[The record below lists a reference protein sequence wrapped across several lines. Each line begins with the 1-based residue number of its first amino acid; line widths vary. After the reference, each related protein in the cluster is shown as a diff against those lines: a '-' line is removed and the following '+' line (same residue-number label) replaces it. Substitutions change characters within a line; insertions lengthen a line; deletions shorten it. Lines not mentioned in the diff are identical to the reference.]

1 MPLTTT
7 FFTSATPCTSIST
20 SADVIVPVGAGS
32 PAATSAAGV
41 NVYVAVPSA
50 FTTGVTLLQ
59 PRKNV
64 PVVVTMLNR
73 GEPPWHWLVLLSVN
87 DADVNVWPVSP
98 VMFAP
103 ADAFV
108 VVAQFFSRCS
118 QPFCTTATGHPVWPG
133 SNTPGTSAALAPAAN
148 AHAAA

>member
-1 MPLTTT
+1 MFCAMPLTVT

-20 SADVIVPVGAGS
+20 SAEVIVPVTGDGNAF
-32 PAATSAAGV
+32 AGV

-64 PVVVTMLNR
+64 FVVVTMLNR
-73 GEPPWHWLVLLSVN
+73 GEPPWHWVVLLSVN

-98 VMFAP
+98 VMSAP

-118 QPFCTTATGHPVWPG
+118 QPF
-133 SNTPGTSAALAPAAN
+133 
-148 AHAAA
+148 